1 MKPMSA
7 ENLPV
12 HVAIIMDGNGRWA
25 QKRGLPRL
33 LGHRKGVKVLEE
45 TVNNAEAA
53 GIKYL
58 SLYAFS
64 TENWK
69 RSKIEVTGL
78 MTLAEFY
85 LKRKIAQFKARH
97 GRIRFAGR
105 RDRLPGSLIRVIEEA
120 EKSTKDETGIQL
132 ILCVDYGGRQEIIDA
147 VKKIIASGMAP
158 ETITEETL
166 SNHMYLPDVPEPDLI
181 IRTSGEERLSNF
193 WLWTSTYS
201 ELFFTDTLWPDF
213 GKEDLEAA
221 FASYAGRQRRKGGR
235 PAVQPTIQ

>member
-1 MKPMSA
+1 MSA

-132 ILCVDYGGRQEIIDA
+132 ILCVDYGGRQEIVDA
-147 VKKIIASGMAP
+147 VKKILASGVAP
-158 ETITEETL
+158 ETVTEEML
-166 SNHMYLPDVPEPDLI
+166 SSHMYLPDVPEPDLI

-193 WLWTSTYS
+193 WLWTGAYS

-213 GKEDLEAA
+213 GREDLEAA
-221 FASYAGRQRRKGGR
+221 LTSYAGRQRRKGGR
-235 PAVQPTIQ
+235 PATQAEE

>member
-1 MKPMSA
+1 MSA
-7 ENLPV
+7 ENLPK

-33 LGHRKGVKVLEE
+33 LGHRKGIKALEE
-45 TVNNAEAA
+45 TVNNADAA

-58 SLYAFS
+58 SVYAFS

-78 MTLAEFY
+78 MTFFEFY
-85 LKRKIAQFKARH
+85 LKKKIAQLKAKH

-105 RDRLPGSLIRVIEEA
+105 RDRLPPSLVRLIEESE
-120 EKSTKDETGIQL
+120 EKTKDETGIQF
-132 ILCVDYGGRQEIIDA
+132 IICADYGGRQEIVDA
-147 VKKIIASGMAP
+147 VKKILAAGIAPDAV
-158 ETITEETL
+158 TEETL
-166 SNHMYLPDVPEPDLI
+166 NDNMYLPDVPEPDLI

-193 WLWTSTYS
+193 WLWTGTYS

-221 FASYAGRQRRKGGR
+221 LASYAGRQRRKGGR
-235 PAVQPTIQ
+235 PEAQPEKL